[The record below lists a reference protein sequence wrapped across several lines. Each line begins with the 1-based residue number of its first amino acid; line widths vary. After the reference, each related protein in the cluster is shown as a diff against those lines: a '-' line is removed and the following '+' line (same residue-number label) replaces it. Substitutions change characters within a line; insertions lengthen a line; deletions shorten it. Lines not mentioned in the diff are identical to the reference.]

1 MPDRER
7 INAAF
12 LPMAIAAGLTSAITN
27 PMAVEVKA
35 AIMAADVLMGHDQDA
50 GRWIRAHRAA
60 AAVSAAALSAP
71 AVSAAGLFVP
81 PGGSSLNGT
90 VSPESPNGTPRVA
103 SADGVGSGSSRPR
116 INRRA
121 LARADGPAR

>member
-27 PMAVEVKA
+27 PLAAEVKA

-50 GRWIRAHRAA
+50 GRASITQTRDDLPEEVERLRGDRTAGRARH
-60 AAVSAAALSAP
+60 L
-71 AVSAAGLFVP
+71 
-81 PGGSSLNGT
+81 
-90 VSPESPNGTPRVA
+90 
-103 SADGVGSGSSRPR
+103 
-116 INRRA
+116 
-121 LARADGPAR
+121 